1 MPGTL
6 SKDQRSTLETITLRA
21 REAAEVAA
29 RAVLD
34 NLAVHEE
41 RPRAH
46 LDEDRRRLRN
56 RLRTRG
62 RALVDPLDPDGP
74 QANDQLA
81 QATAYAHWPH
91 RSSGP

>member
-6 SKDQRSTLETITLRA
+6 SKGQRSTLEKITLRA
-21 REAAEVAA
+21 REAVEVAA
-29 RAVLD
+29 RAALD

-62 RALVDPLDPDGP
+62 RAERPALTDAQLH
-74 QANDQLA
+74 QARE
-81 QATAYAHWPH
+81 HGRP
-91 RSSGP
+91 